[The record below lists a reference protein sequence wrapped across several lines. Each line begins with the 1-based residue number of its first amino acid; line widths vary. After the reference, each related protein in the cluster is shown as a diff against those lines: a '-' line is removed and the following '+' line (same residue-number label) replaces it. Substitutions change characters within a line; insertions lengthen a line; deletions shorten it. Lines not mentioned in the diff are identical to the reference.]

1 MMSKKQK
8 IASLTIPSSSLILWI
23 DDAAVNIED
32 YISEMFGREEK
43 RKVRQRWYIF
53 LIWFYNGSITLFHTS
68 FPVCL

>member
-43 RKVRQRWYIF
+43 RKVRQR
-53 LIWFYNGSITLFHTS
+53 
-68 FPVCL
+68 